1 MIWSFSKSANFD
13 LVSSSASTVSIEIIP
28 SSVVSTSFSYSDEHD
43 SISIRSETTVGVD
56 PPGRVSDGRVSTE
69 TFSLIETL
77 VDVEGDGDGIDE
89 VDIDDVDCKL
99 LVGMERGCV

>member
-1 MIWSFSKSANFD
+1 M
-13 LVSSSASTVSIEIIP
+13 SSSASTVSIEIIP

-56 PPGRVSDGRVSTE
+56 GRVSDGRVSRD

-77 VDVEGDGDGIDE
+77 VDVDGDGDGIDE

>member
-56 PPGRVSDGRVSTE
+56 GRVSTE

-77 VDVEGDGDGIDE
+77 VDVDGDGDGIDE

>member
-56 PPGRVSDGRVSTE
+56 PPGRVSDTDI
-69 TFSLIETL
+69 FSLIEIL
-77 VDVEGDGDGIDE
+77 VDVDGDGDGIDE

>member
-56 PPGRVSDGRVSTE
+56 GRVSTD

-77 VDVEGDGDGIDE
+77 VDVDGDGDGIDE